1 MPKPTKNAKI
11 PISGLKGS
19 HGGVRKNSGRPP
31 GSPNKA
37 TIRRELAA
45 STAIDLVL
53 SQLAP
58 GQAEKLTPIE
68 VMSLAMS
75 ALLTSGNLMGAVAV
89 AEKLAPYVHAKVATM
104 VPATVTALDLL
115 PDPPPTP
122 DEPGPPQPRL

>member
-1 MPKPTKNAKI
+1 MTATKSLKPAK
-11 PISGLKGS
+11 PAA
-19 HGGVRKNSGRPP
+19 GGARPGAGRPA
-31 GSPNKA
+31 GSPNRA
-37 TIRRELAA
+37 TIARELAA

-75 ALLTSGNLMGAVAV
+75 ALLSSGNLMGAVAV

-104 VPATVTALDLL
+104 VPATVTAIDLL
-115 PDPPPTP
+115 PDPPPEP
-122 DEPGPPQPRL
+122 DEPGPAQPRL

>member
-1 MPKPTKNAKI
+1 MSKAPASAKI
-11 PISGLKGS
+11 PIKGT

-31 GSPNKA
+31 GSANKA
-37 TIRRELAA
+37 TILRELAA

-75 ALLTSGNLMGAVAV
+75 ALLSSGNLMGAVAV
-89 AEKLAPYVHAKVATM
+89 AEKLAPYVHAKVATLTPM
-104 VPATVTALDLL
+104 LVTADDLK
-115 PDPPPTP
+115 PDPAPTP
-122 DEPGPPQPRL
+122 DEPGPANSRLSE

>member
-11 PISGLKGS
+11 PIKGS

-31 GSPNKA
+31 GSANKA
-37 TIRRELAA
+37 TILRELAA

-75 ALLTSGNLMGAVAV
+75 ALLSSGNLMGAVAV
-89 AEKLAPYVHAKVATM
+89 AEKLAPYVHSKVATLT
-104 VPATVTALDLL
+104 PILTLERDLL
-115 PDPPPTP
+115 PDVDQPP
-122 DEPGPPQPRL
+122 DEPGPANPRL